1 MYYTGHDFESAK
13 EYKTLEGA
21 KKAADK
27 AGMNVYD
34 EDAVQIYPEPVENPG
49 EEQQQEQEEKTAA
62 TAETAQEQEG
72 GQQQEA
78 PGEKPAEEQEVQEQE
93 PAGIKEESVTGVIRR
108 VFDGKLR
115 LHRAPS
121 FSADTVCGVTKFD
134 ERRVTQK
141 ATTPEGVMYKT
152 ASGYYV
158 SGRPEHVEFIAD

>member
-1 MYYTGHDFESAK
+1 MYYTGYDFESAK
-13 EYKTLEGA
+13 EYKTLDGA

-27 AGMNVYD
+27 NGMNVYD
-34 EDAVQIYPEPVENPG
+34 EDAVQIYPEPVEG
-49 EEQQQEQEEKTAA
+49 SEGEQQEEETAA
-62 TAETAQEQEG
+62 AGETAQEQEG
-72 GQQQEA
+72 DQQQEA

-121 FSADTVCGVTKFD
+121 FSSDTVCGVTKFD

>member
-13 EYKTLEGA
+13 EYKTLDGA

-27 AGMNVYD
+27 NGMNVYD
-34 EDAVQIYPEPVENPG
+34 EDAVQIYPEPVEDSKG
-49 EEQQQEQEEKTAA
+49 EQQEEETAA
-62 TAETAQEQEG
+62 AGETAQEQEG
-72 GQQQEA
+72 GQEQEA
-78 PGEKPAEEQEVQEQE
+78 PGEKPAEGQEVQEQE

-121 FSADTVCGVTKFD
+121 FSSDTVCGVTKFD

>member
-13 EYKTLEGA
+13 EYKTLDGA

-27 AGMNVYD
+27 NGMNVYD
-34 EDAVQIYPEPVENPG
+34 EDAVQIYPESVEG
-49 EEQQQEQEEKTAA
+49 SEGEQQEEETAA
-62 TAETAQEQEG
+62 AGETAQEQEG
-72 GQQQEA
+72 DQQQEA
-78 PGEKPAEEQEVQEQE
+78 PGEKPAEEQKVQE

-121 FSADTVCGVTKFD
+121 FSSDTVCGVTKFD

>member
-13 EYKTLEGA
+13 EYKTLDGA

-27 AGMNVYD
+27 NGMNVYD
-34 EDAVQIYPEPVENPG
+34 EDAVQIYPEPVEG
-49 EEQQQEQEEKTAA
+49 SEGEQQEEETAA
-62 TAETAQEQEG
+62 VGETAQEQEG
-72 GQQQEA
+72 NQQQEA
-78 PGEKPAEEQEVQEQE
+78 PGKKPAEEQEVQEQE

-121 FSADTVCGVTKFD
+121 FSSDTVCGVTKFD

>member
-13 EYKTLEGA
+13 EYKTLDGA

-27 AGMNVYD
+27 NGMNVYD
-34 EDAVQIYPEPVENPG
+34 EDAVQIYPEPVEG
-49 EEQQQEQEEKTAA
+49 SEGEQQEEETAA
-62 TAETAQEQEG
+62 VGETAQEQEG
-72 GQQQEA
+72 NQQQEA

-121 FSADTVCGVTKFD
+121 FSSDTVCGVTKFD

-158 SGRPEHVEFIAD
+158 SGHPEHVEFIAD